1 MPGTTAA
8 EASVRVGV
16 RRAALV
22 GLLYL
27 ALTVALLVPFS
38 LHLGTRAMSP
48 GSDWD
53 FTLWVFA
60 WDVHSFVHQPWHIFD
75 ANIMAPLPNTLGYEE
90 NAIGSALMV
99 APVIWITHNVLLAAN
114 LAALLTIPL
123 SGLGVYLLARKLRI
137 SEAGAVLA
145 GLVFALEPPRF
156 FRLEQF
162 HVTSIQWIPFC
173 LAFLHDYLDH
183 GRRRDLWL
191 ALAFFSVQAV
201 SSGHGTAFLLITIVA
216 LLAYRLLL
224 GEPVAA
230 WRRLRDFGVAGV
242 LLLTPALLIYLP
254 YHRAQADAGLERT
267 LLGWYTAPASFLA
280 TPSRIDSAL
289 VTYYPLWLQDSPN
302 AYLFPG
308 YLVLLFLA
316 IAPFF
321 GRRTP
326 ATRSRTRWL
335 HRGAAALD
343 VVAAG
348 YLIAAI
354 GFAWLGIHRLVAGDT
369 VILSVH
375 HLSRLWVIAGVA
387 GALRV
392 FLTPWVAFEVHPRTW
407 WNRLQRWR
415 QANRRNAVLF
425 YGLLALFGCALL
437 IGPPFGLWQLVY
449 WIPPLSFIR
458 APLRFS
464 LLVVLGLA
472 VLTGFALDRST
483 SRLSRRGRT
492 LVASILAVLFVI
504 EFAAIPISG
513 TETTMDV
520 PSIDRWLDTQ
530 PKPFTIAEVPIATPS
545 DVSRFNAE
553 SARYMVH
560 STAHFQKTVMG
571 FTGVLPLDHA
581 ILFDELSRFPEEA
594 GLHHLAAL
602 HVTYVVVHGEDY
614 APDALQRLDSEI
626 RQVGSWLTLVH
637 AEGRSRVYALHDPT
651 GPSRP

>member
-1 MPGTTAA
+1 MPATTIT
-8 EASVRVGV
+8 EPSVRVGV

-27 ALTVALLVPFS
+27 VLTIALLVPFS

-48 GSDWD
+48 GSDWN

-60 WDVHSFVHQPWHIFD
+60 WDVHSFLHQPWHIFD

-99 APVIWITHNVLLAAN
+99 APVIWITHNVNLAAN

-123 SGLGVYLLARKLRI
+123 SGLGVYVLARKLRV

-145 GLVFALEPPRF
+145 GLVFALDPPRF

-162 HVTSIQWIPFC
+162 HVTAIQWIPFC
-173 LAFLHDYLDH
+173 LAFLHDYFDH
-183 GRRRDLWL
+183 GRRRDLWI
-191 ALAFFSVQAV
+191 ALAFFSAQAV
-201 SSGHGTAFLLITIVA
+201 TSGHGTAFLLVA
-216 LLAYRLLL
+216 ILSLLAYRVLL

-230 WRRLRDFGVAGV
+230 WRRLRDFGLAGV
-242 LLLTPALLIYLP
+242 LLLTPALLIFLP
-254 YHRAQADAGLERT
+254 YHRAQAEAGLTRT

-289 VTYYPLWLQDSPN
+289 VTLYPQWLQDSAN

-316 IAPFF
+316 VAPFF
-321 GRRTP
+321 GRP
-326 ATRSRTRWL
+326 APTMRARDRWL
-335 HRGAAALD
+335 RRAAVTLD

-348 YLIAAI
+348 YAAAAI
-354 GFAWLGIHRLVAGDT
+354 GFAWFGVHRIVEGDL
-369 VILSVH
+369 VILTVH
-375 HLSRLWVIAGVA
+375 HLWRLWVIAGLAV
-387 GALRV
+387 ALR
-392 FLTPWVAFEVHPRTW
+392 LGLSKWVAFKVHPGTW
-407 WNRLQRWR
+407 WRGFTRWR
-415 QANRRNAVLF
+415 QASRQNAVLF
-425 YGLLALFGCALL
+425 YGLLALVGCALL
-437 IGPPFGLWQLVY
+437 VGPPFGLWQYVY
-449 WIPPLSFIR
+449 WVPPLSFIR

-464 LLVVLGLA
+464 ILVVLGLA

-483 SRLSRRGRT
+483 TRLSPRGRA
-492 LVASILAVLFVI
+492 LVASVLGVLFVI
-504 EFAAIPISG
+504 EFSAIPIAGS
-513 TETTMDV
+513 EATMDV
-520 PSIDRWLDTQ
+520 PSVDRWLNTQ

-545 DVSRFNAE
+545 DVSRFNAQ

-571 FTGVLPLDHA
+571 FTGVLPEDHA
-581 ILFDELSRFPEEA
+581 LLFDELSRFPDEA
-594 GLHHLAAL
+594 SLRHLAAL

-614 APDALQRLDSEI
+614 SPEDFSALESKLHQFR
-626 RQVGSWLTLVH
+626 SWLTLVH
-637 AEGRSRVYALHDPT
+637 GEGRAGVYAIHAPT
-651 GPSRP
+651 GK

>member
-1 MPGTTAA
+1 MA
-8 EASVRVGV
+8 ESSVRVGV

-22 GLLYL
+22 GLLYF
-27 ALTVALLVPFS
+27 ALTIALLVPFS

-99 APVIWITHNVLLAAN
+99 APVIWISHNVLLAAN
-114 LAALLTIPL
+114 LAAVLTIPL
-123 SGLGVYLLARKLRI
+123 SGLGVYLLARKLRV

-145 GLVFALEPPRF
+145 GLVFALDPPRF

-162 HVTSIQWIPFC
+162 HVTAIQWIPFC
-173 LAFLHDYLDH
+173 LAYLHDYLYH

-191 ALAFFSVQAV
+191 ALAFFSAQAV
-201 SSGHGTAFLLITIVA
+201 SSGHGTAFLVLTILA
-216 LLAYRLLL
+216 LLAYRFVF
-224 GEPVAA
+224 GEPLALS
-230 WRRLRDFGVAGV
+230 RRLRDFGVAGA

-267 LLGWYTAPASFLA
+267 LEGWFTAPASFLA

-289 VTYYPLWLQDSPN
+289 VTHFPMWLQDSPN

-308 YLVLLFLA
+308 YLLLLFLA
-316 IAPFF
+316 IAPVF
-321 GRRTP
+321 GRRAPT
-326 ATRSRTRWL
+326 TRARERWL
-335 HRGAAALD
+335 RRGATLLD
-343 VVAAG
+343 IVAAG
-348 YLIAAI
+348 YLAAAI
-354 GFAWLGIHRLVAGDT
+354 GFAWLGIHRIVAGDL
-369 VILSVH
+369 VILTVR
-375 HLSRLWVIAGVA
+375 HLWRLWVIAGVA
-387 GALRV
+387 AALRV
-392 FLTPWVAFEVHPRTW
+392 GLSRWIAFEAHPLTW
-407 WNRLQRWR
+407 WGGLQRWR
-415 QANRRNAVLF
+415 QTNRQNAALF
-425 YGLLALFGCALL
+425 YALLALFAGALL

-449 WIPPLSFIR
+449 WIPPLNFIR

-483 SRLSRRGRT
+483 NRLSPRGRT
-492 LVASILAVLFVI
+492 RVAALFGLLFVI
-504 EFAAIPISG
+504 ECAAIPIDG
-513 TETTMDV
+513 TEMSMDV
-520 PSIDRWLDTQ
+520 PSIDRWLDTL
-530 PKPFTIAEVPIATPS
+530 PKPFMIAEVPIATPS

-571 FTGVLPLDHA
+571 FTGVLPPDHA
-581 ILFDELSRFPEEA
+581 LLFDELSRFPDEA
-594 GLHHLAAL
+594 GLRHLAAL

-614 APDALQRLDSEI
+614 PPEDLGRLESQI
-626 RQVGSWLTLVH
+626 RQFSSWLTLVH
-637 AEGRSRVYALHDPT
+637 AEGRARVYAVH
-651 GPSRP
+651 GPASPPRP

>member
-1 MPGTTAA
+1 M
-8 EASVRVGV
+8 ESSVRVGG
-16 RRAALV
+16 RRATLV

-27 ALTVALLVPFS
+27 ALTIALLVPFS

-60 WDVHSFVHQPWHIFD
+60 WDVHSFLHQPWHIFD

-99 APVIWITHNVLLAAN
+99 APVIWITHSVLLAAN
-114 LAALLTIPL
+114 LAAVLTIPL
-123 SGLGVYLLARKLRI
+123 SGLGVYLLARKLRV

-145 GLVFALEPPRF
+145 GLVFALDPPRF

-162 HVTSIQWIPFC
+162 HVTAIQWIPFC

-191 ALAFFSVQAV
+191 ALAFFSAQAV

-224 GEPVAA
+224 GEPLAA
-230 WRRLRDFGVAGV
+230 WRRLRDFGVTGA

-254 YHRAQADAGLERT
+254 YRRAQTEAGLERT
-267 LLGWYTAPASFLA
+267 LQGWFTAPASFLA

-289 VTYYPLWLQDSPN
+289 VTHYPLWLQDSPN

-316 IAPFF
+316 VAPFF
-321 GRRTP
+321 GRRAPTTP
-326 ATRSRTRWL
+326 ARDRWL
-335 HRGAAALD
+335 RRVAGALD
-343 VVAAG
+343 IVAAG
-348 YLIAAI
+348 YIVAAI
-354 GFAWLGIHRLVAGDT
+354 GFAWFGIHRLVAGDV
-369 VILSVH
+369 VILTAH
-375 HLSRLWVIAGVA
+375 HAWRLWVIAAVA
-387 GALRV
+387 AALRV
-392 FLTPWVAFEVHPRTW
+392 GLSRWVPFEVRPRAW
-407 WNRLQRWR
+407 WSGLRRWR
-415 QANRRNAVLF
+415 QANRQNAALF

-437 IGPPFGLWQLVY
+437 LGPPFGLWQVVY

-472 VLTGFALDRST
+472 VLTGFALDRLT
-483 SRLSRRGRT
+483 SRLSPRGRAV
-492 LVASILAVLFVI
+492 VASVLAVLFVV
-504 EFAAIPISG
+504 EFAAIPIDG
-513 TETTMDV
+513 TEMTMDV
-520 PSIDRWLDTQ
+520 PSIDRWLNTL
-530 PKPFTIAEVPIATPS
+530 PKPFTIAEVPIASPG

-571 FTGVLPLDHA
+571 FTGVLPPDHA
-581 ILFDELSRFPEEA
+581 LLFEELSHFPDEA
-594 GLHHLAAL
+594 SLRHLAAL

-614 APDALQRLDSEI
+614 APEDLGRLESEI
-626 RQVGSWLTLVH
+626 QQFRSWLTLVH
-637 AEGRSRVYALHDPT
+637 AQGRARVYAVHRPSQ
-651 GPSRP
+651 SRP

>member
-1 MPGTTAA
+1 MPGTTVA

-16 RRAALV
+16 RRAVLV

-27 ALTVALLVPFS
+27 VLTVALLVPFS

-60 WDVHSFVHQPWHIFD
+60 WDVHSFLHQPWHIFD

-123 SGLGVYLLARKLRI
+123 SGLGVYLLARKLRV

-145 GLVFALEPPRF
+145 GLIFALEPPRF

-162 HVTSIQWIPFC
+162 HVTAIQWVPFC

-201 SSGHGTAFLLITIVA
+201 SSGHSTAFLLITIVA
-216 LLAYRLLL
+216 LIAYRLLF

-230 WRRLRDFGVAGV
+230 VRRLRDFGVAGA

-289 VTYYPLWLQDSPN
+289 VTHYPMWLQDSPN

-321 GRRTP
+321 GRRPPTTP
-326 ATRSRTRWL
+326 TRERWL
-335 HRGAAALD
+335 RRGAAALD

-348 YLIAAI
+348 YLVAAI
-354 GFAWLGIHRLVAGDT
+354 GFAWLGIHRIVAGDI

-375 HLSRLWVIAGVA
+375 HLWRLWVIAGVA

-392 FLTPWVAFEVHPRTW
+392 FLSPWVRFEVQPRTW
-407 WNRLQRWR
+407 WSRLRRWR
-415 QANRRNAVLF
+415 RANRQNAALF

-437 IGPPFGLWQLVY
+437 IGPPFGLWQVVY

-492 LVASILAVLFVI
+492 LVASLLGVLFVI
-504 EFAAIPISG
+504 EFAAIPING

-520 PSIDRWLDTQ
+520 PSIDRWLNTQ

-594 GLHHLAAL
+594 GLRHLAAL

-614 APDALQRLDSEI
+614 APEDLLRLESQI
-626 RQVGSWLTLVH
+626 RQVGSWLTPVH
-637 AEGRSRVYALHDPT
+637 AEGRAEVYALH
-651 GPSRP
+651 GPAGQ